1 MQDKKS
7 MSVQEFDVAVAR
19 LSRNLID
26 GQQEVQDLANEAVYH
41 ASIDSDFTFFTKL
54 YKALP
59 ASHKANKLKGWIE
72 QYGGCKY
79 VSEGKNDGQFKK
91 DHDTMPDP
99 LEAIKAKNAWWNF
112 SVPKNDK
119 PFNAVDFFNR
129 HTKTVGKK
137 GADDLFNPEDISQQ
151 SAVDDLIRA
160 IANEGYHILVPEKL
174 SESHVQSIPDWQ
186 NKEAA

>member
-1 MQDKKS
+1 MQDNKS
-7 MSVQEFDVAVAR
+7 MTVQEFDVAVAR
-19 LSRNLID
+19 LSKNLID

-59 ASHKANKLKGWIE
+59 ASQKANKLKGWIE

-79 VSEGKNDGQFKK
+79 ESEGKNDGQFKK
-91 DHDTMPDP
+91 DHSKMPDP

-112 SVPKNDK
+112 SVPKKDK

-129 HTKTVGKK
+129 HTKTIGKK
-137 GADDLFNPEDISQQ
+137 GADDMFNPMDDAQQ
-151 SAVDDLIRA
+151 QAVDLLIRS
-160 IANEGYHILVPEKL
+160 IKNEGFDINDPQINPMTHPADATEELR
-174 SESHVQSIPDWQ
+174 
-186 NKEAA
+186 EAA